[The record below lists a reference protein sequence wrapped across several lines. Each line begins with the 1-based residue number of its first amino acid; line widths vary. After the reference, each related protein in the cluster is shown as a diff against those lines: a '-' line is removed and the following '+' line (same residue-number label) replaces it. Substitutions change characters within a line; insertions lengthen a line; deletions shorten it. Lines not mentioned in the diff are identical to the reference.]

1 MADAAIMEIERSG
14 FSFLS
19 SEASEMELEGQDVS
33 GGPSPA
39 GKWELLGTGVEE
51 RMNAS
56 LDAVIEKEQKR
67 RRAASR
73 KAPESPSRGNAMR
86 RKMKLDDF
94 FQVTT
99 TSKSPKGT
107 GQGGKEIMAKRN
119 RRDTSGLIASPP
131 AKRGPKQE
139 PFVKRICR
147 DLNEPKHWL
156 VSRVIGQTS
165 RKYVEDLVAK
175 VDAVEAAGGQFVAD
189 GSRRRTR
196 GGVFFSLLKD
206 EVSKEQWD
214 KIFEEEKEVL
224 KRKKALK
231 RRIRTTPFSTPRGK
245 TRVPHDDEVEEGQ
258 LVEPTTPATPSY
270 KDQLVK
276 AM

>member
-1 MADAAIMEIERSG
+1 M
-14 FSFLS
+14 
-19 SEASEMELEGQDVS
+19 
-33 GGPSPA
+33 
-39 GKWELLGTGVEE
+39 
-51 RMNAS
+51 
-56 LDAVIEKEQKR
+56 
-67 RRAASR
+67 
-73 KAPESPSRGNAMR
+73 
-86 RKMKLDDF
+86 
-94 FQVTT
+94 
-99 TSKSPKGT
+99 
-107 GQGGKEIMAKRN
+107 
-119 RRDTSGLIASPP
+119 
-131 AKRGPKQE
+131 
-139 PFVKRICR
+139 
-147 DLNEPKHWL
+147 
-156 VSRVIGQTS
+156 SRVIGQTS
-165 RKYVEDLVAK
+165 RKYVEGLVAK